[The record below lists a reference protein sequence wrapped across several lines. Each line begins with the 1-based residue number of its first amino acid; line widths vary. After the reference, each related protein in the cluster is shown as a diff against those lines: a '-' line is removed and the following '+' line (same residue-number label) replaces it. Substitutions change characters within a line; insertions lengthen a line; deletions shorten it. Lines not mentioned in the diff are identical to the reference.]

1 LISSTK
7 YNKNGRAHAVETSA
21 PLLMKEAA
29 QQAAKEEQEK
39 STAAVLTVKQKCD
52 AENARAKEDF
62 KRYVEE
68 HERQKRILVKELE
81 ELKATVELQKSQLTQ
96 EVTNALLQLRQLK
109 AQWESNKAFKE
120 MAEAVLGKEMF
131 QKFSGDQIS
140 RIGTRLSDI
149 RELNTKS
156 RHKFY
161 NFVGKLLNE
170 VLETAVEGKTVD
182 VHEMLKVISECR
194 GNEGNL
200 ISEGLA
206 GIAASEKTG
215 LDQESLIVAYKKM
228 IKSNEKVFKKKTLC

>member
-1 LISSTK
+1 
-7 YNKNGRAHAVETSA
+7 
-21 PLLMKEAA
+21 
-29 QQAAKEEQEK
+29 
-39 STAAVLTVKQKCD
+39 VKQKCD